1 MKCNGPRWRCESLER
16 PSPRA
21 CVNAASPEGCDTH
34 AASIPAG
41 HCWGPHPS
49 VNCPARSVLLH
60 MWTQTPNEGV
70 LPARRC
76 VRTRSQRR
84 ARAPT
89 RHRVLSASGIG
100 GSHEGSSPPVL
111 APLPSPANLVASVA
125 SSESRTRPLVR
136 RWDSGLAGSIGLLV
150 VGGALLLLRAQRRQ
164 QAAAGA
170 VATRRRVQ
178 PGGGGGAALT
188 WDDGSGA
195 EQEEEDD
202 DDEQWGPPG
211 PSSSRPRSGPGAA
224 ASTWGRPSKGGTFYD
239 ESQWLNFVKQTVED
253 AEELYF
259 SRMRGGAKGLLG
271 AAGVSDT
278 AVLSEGDDD
287 AGLGSNPADGRVSDD
302 APLPSPPSSSPGS
315 AGWVRRLAEQQS
327 GAARDA
333 RAARRAAWFT
343 SVRSTVWAPTERAAA
358 VHAAALATATSRGRI
373 LDSGEI
379 GDAAMGTA
387 LAQLCEAHPLGG
399 ILGVGIDADVFASAS
414 GGAVLKCSL
423 PFPGMR
429 NGAPVGSGA
438 ARARA
443 EACILQAMPPHPGVV
458 QLFTAYIHR
467 GRNESILLL
476 ADAGTPCQSVREEG
490 RLTRKQVRRIAARLL
505 DALAHCHANG
515 VIHRDVKPANVLLA
529 DVQACDAVLVD
540 FGVAIGPGL
549 QDEDVYAVATGA
561 GTLGYTAPELLLLPE
576 LAPTAAGDV
585 WAAGATLYE
594 LAIGEPLIPDR
605 VALPS
610 ASAGSAP
617 LRVRWTTD
625 ADVAAVMSGLFAD
638 WALSP
643 DDIQAWTRLSGGED
657 APGRGGVPLPRPA
670 PPQATLRAHMR
681 AKLGGQQPG
690 EFGDVLAA
698 MLAKEPGDRPSAAE
712 ARDLVLGT
720 LY

>member
-1 MKCNGPRWRCESLER
+1 MW
-16 PSPRA
+16 A
-21 CVNAASPEGCDTH
+21 HTPET
-34 AASIPAG
+34 
-41 HCWGPHPS
+41 
-49 VNCPARSVLLH
+49 
-60 MWTQTPNEGV
+60 GV

-76 VRTRSQRR
+76 VHTRSQRR
-84 ARAPT
+84 ARAPV

-100 GSHEGSSPPVL
+100 GPHKGSSPPVL
-111 APLPSPANLVASVA
+111 APPAPSPHNLVASVA

-188 WDDGSGA
+188 WDDGSSA
-195 EQEEEDD
+195 EQEDEDGD
-202 DDEQWGPPG
+202 NEQWGPG
-211 PSSSRPRSGPGAA
+211 SSSSRPRSGSAAA

-271 AAGVSDT
+271 AASMSDT
-278 AVLSEGDDD
+278 AALSEGGDN
-287 AGLGSNPADGRVSDD
+287 AVLGSSAADVRVSDD

-315 AGWVRRLAEQQS
+315 TGWVRRLAEQQS

-333 RAARRAAWFT
+333 RAARRAAWFA

-429 NGAPVGSGA
+429 NGAPVGPGA

-443 EACILQAMPPHPGVV
+443 EACILQAIPPHPGVV
-458 QLFTAYIHR
+458 QLLTAYIHR

-476 ADAGTPCQSVREEG
+476 ADVGTPCQSVREEG
-490 RLTRKQVRRIAARLL
+490 RLTRRQVRRIAARLL
-505 DALAHCHANG
+505 DALAHCHTNG

-576 LAPTAAGDV
+576 LAPTSAGDV

-594 LAIGEPLIPDR
+594 LATGEALIPDR
-605 VALPS
+605 VALSS

-643 DDIQAWTRLSGGED
+643 DDIQAWTRLTGPVD

-681 AKLGGQQPG
+681 SKLGGQQPD
-690 EFGDVLAA
+690 EFGDILAA
-698 MLAKEPGDRPSAAE
+698 MLAKDPGDRPSAAE
-712 ARDLVLGT
+712 ARDLVLRT

>member
-1 MKCNGPRWRCESLER
+1 MTIHVGTGNY
-16 PSPRA
+16 PSPYA
-21 CVNAASPEGCDTH
+21 CVNAASPEGRGTH
-34 AASIPAG
+34 VARRTHTYPRG
-41 HCWGPHPS
+41 HCWGTAPS
-49 VNCPARSVLLH
+49 VNWSKHSVQLH
-60 MWTQTPNEGV
+60 MWAPPTPDTGV
-70 LPARRC
+70 LPSRRC
-76 VRTRSQRR
+76 VCPRLQRR
-84 ARAPT
+84 ARAPVRL
-89 RHRVLSASGIG
+89 RHRVLSSVGIG
-100 GSHEGSSPPVL
+100 DAQQGSCTPSLVPPATV
-111 APLPSPANLVASVA
+111 PHNLVASVS

-150 VGGALLLLRAQRRQ
+150 VGGGLLLLRAQRRQ

-188 WDDGSGA
+188 WGDGSGEA
-195 EQEEEDD
+195 EEEEED
-202 DDEQWGPPG
+202 EQWG
-211 PSSSRPRSGPGAA
+211 PSSSRPRSGSGAA
-224 ASTWGRPSKGGTFYD
+224 ASTWGRPSKGGTLYD

-253 AEELYF
+253 AEDLYF

-271 AAGVSDT
+271 AAAVADT
-278 AVLSEGDDD
+278 SALSEGDDD
-287 AGLGSNPADGRVSDD
+287 AALMLGSNAADGRGRDD
-302 APLPSPPSSSPGS
+302 VPLPSPPSSSPGS
-315 AGWVRRLAEQQS
+315 TGWVRRLAEQQT

-343 SVRSTVWAPTERAAA
+343 SVRSTVWAPTELAAA
-358 VHAAALATATSRGRI
+358 VHAATLATATSRGRI

-399 ILGVGIDADVFASAS
+399 ILGVGIDADVFASAA

-429 NGAPVGSGA
+429 NGAPVGPGA

-458 QLFTAYIHR
+458 QLLTAYIHR

-490 RLTRKQVRRIAARLL
+490 RLTRRQVRRIAARLL

-529 DVQACDAVLVD
+529 DAQACDAVLVD

-576 LAPTAAGDV
+576 LAPTSAGDV

-594 LAIGEPLIPDR
+594 LATGEPLIPDR

-610 ASAGSAP
+610 ANAASAP

-643 DDIQAWTRLSGGED
+643 DDIQAWRRLSGGED

-670 PPQATLRAHMR
+670 PQQATLRAHMR

-698 MLAKEPGDRPSAAE
+698 MLAKEPVDRPSAAE
-712 ARDLVLGT
+712 ARDLVLRT
-720 LY
+720 L